1 MLFVPRIVGR
11 RLFCSQSTRCH
22 SFECQFLF
30 AFRSFSVFTLWTP
43 TMSAFHTW
51 TYAPKTSTIDHIRD
65 LDTER
70 LQDSSSS
77 QTQRQINAFYMSWL
91 SSHPLPAYYRES
103 CLDFSAFSSA
113 LAVCVSTLSKPN
125 LTHRFESHCKN
136 NNFSSKRARFTW
148 IFCQYC
154 PILTFKRLLLLYMEV

>member
-1 MLFVPRIVGR
+1 M
-11 RLFCSQSTRCH
+11 
-22 SFECQFLF
+22 
-30 AFRSFSVFTLWTP
+30 
-43 TMSAFHTW
+43 
-51 TYAPKTSTIDHIRD
+51 KTSTVKDLYKHWLHPKGYNLCLQGFHGMDIITPGTSTVDHIRD
-65 LDTER
+65 NNYEFARFD
-70 LQDSSSS
+70 SS

-113 LAVCVSTLSKPN
+113 LAVCLSTLSKPK
-125 LTHRFESHCKN
+125 LTHRFESRCKN
-136 NNFSSKRARFTW
+136 NKISSKWAKFTW